1 MVAESAV
8 NERIAEIIYILKKE
22 GFSPKESAAI
32 LGNIDVETGGTFD
45 YLQKQ
50 DAKRKGDG
58 LGPGRGLFQFEGL
71 KLNAYKE
78 WLKENKKEN
87 SPESQIQYVK
97 QSIQAPQTLPKS
109 IMNLKGMEKAERVSD
124 IVGGGNA
131 KEIRKTFKEGNVA
144 EAADVFGKLYERP
157 NPNKN
162 PKYDERKASAGTGG
176 TASTAKQALNPNL
189 NTYERQLALA
199 AKQFGHSIRAVKD
212 NPTQYPEVYAAV
224 QAMRGSNIINPNK
237 KFTYPQALE
246 QSGFTAGDFS
256 GIISGRAD
264 LAREMMNRGTFS
276 ILDNL
281 GIIAPNIRSS
291 SIGHT
296 IPLQALRNQMAQ
308 SFSPFK
314 FKRGIDKEGVKSLI
328 INPNLM
334 FPEPTF
340 MNVAKR
346 GIESFLYNP
355 SNKLKNLPKV
365 GEILDEAG
373 MTTTVLDP
381 RTLSMT
387 TFGSGRPMDVKQLN
401 EYLTR
406 ILKDAP
412 FGTSTKT
419 GKNLLF
425 PTTQFLKRN
434 FLRGGI
440 ASLLE

>member
-1 MVAESAV
+1 MGRIRSLGQFVSNLSRRDKKDLKTFVANRTNPNAFKNYFSSRVEPGTNV
-8 NERIAEIIYILKKE
+8 DNIRFTKPEKNFIANLI
-22 GFSPKESAAI
+22 G
-32 LGNIDVETGGTFD
+32 IDVED
-45 YLQKQ
+45 
-50 DAKRKGDG
+50 
-58 LGPGRGLFQFEGL
+58 LGRRG
-71 KLNAYKE
+71 NPV
-78 WLKENKKEN
+78 N
-87 SPESQIQYVK
+87 
-97 QSIQAPQTLPKS
+97 T
-109 IMNLKGMEKAERVSD
+109 RVSL
-124 IVGGGNA
+124 
-131 KEIRKTFKEGNVA
+131 T
-144 EAADVFGKLYERP
+144 
-157 NPNKN
+157 
-162 PKYDERKASAGTGG
+162 DERKKLAGTGG
-176 TASTAKQALNPNL
+176 TTTVAQQALNPNL
-189 NTYERQLALA
+189 VTYERQLALA
-199 AKQFGHSIRAVKD
+199 AKQFGHSIRDVKA
-212 NPTQYPEVYAAV
+212 NPTQYPEVYGAV

-256 GIISGRAD
+256 GIISGRGD

-314 FKRGIDKEGVKSLI
+314 FKRGVDKEGVKSLI

-387 TFGSGRPMDVKQLN
+387 TFGSGKPMDVKQLN

>member
-1 MVAESAV
+1 MG
-8 NERIAEIIYILKKE
+8 RIRTLGQFVSNLSKRDKKD
-22 GFSPKESAAI
+22 
-32 LGNIDVETGGTFD
+32 L
-45 YLQKQ
+45 
-50 DAKRKGDG
+50 
-58 LGPGRGLFQFEGL
+58 
-71 KLNAYKE
+71 
-78 WLKENKKEN
+78 
-87 SPESQIQYVK
+87 
-97 QSIQAPQTLPKS
+97 
-109 IMNLKGMEKAERVSD
+109 
-124 IVGGGNA
+124 
-131 KEIRKTFKEGNVA
+131 KTFVTNRTNPDAFKNYFSSRVEPGTNVA
-144 EAADVFGKLYERP
+144 NIRFT
-157 NPNKN
+157 NPEKN
-162 PKYDERKASAGTGG
+162 FIANLIGVPVEDIGRRGNPVGTRVALTDERKALAGTGG
-176 TASTAKQALNPNL
+176 TTTVAQQALNPSL
-189 NTYERQLALA
+189 VTYERQLALA
-199 AKQFGHSIRAVKD
+199 AKQFGHSIRDVKA
-212 NPTQYPEVYAAV
+212 NPTQYPEVYGAV
-224 QAMRGSNIINPNK
+224 QAMRGSNMIYPK
-237 KFTYPQALE
+237 KKLTYPQALE
-246 QSGFTAGDFS
+246 QSGFTGGDFS
-256 GIISGRAD
+256 GIIGARGD
-264 LAREMMNRGTFS
+264 LARSMMNQGTFS

-281 GIIAPNIRSS
+281 GILAPNLRSS
-291 SIGHT
+291 SVGHLM
-296 IPLQALRNQMAQ
+296 PVQALRNQMIQ
-308 SFSPFK
+308 SFNPFR

-328 INPNLM
+328 TNPYLM
-334 FPEPTF
+334 TAEPTF

>member
-1 MVAESAV
+1 MNKILRA
-8 NERIAEIIYILKKE
+8 IASGLSRQDKKD
-22 GFSPKESAAI
+22 
-32 LGNIDVETGGTFD
+32 LGTFVLNRTNP
-45 YLQKQ
+45 Y
-50 DAKRKGDG
+50 A
-58 LGPGRGLFQFEGL
+58 FQ
-71 KLNAYKE
+71 NYMSTRI
-78 WLKENKKEN
+78 N
-87 SPESQIQYVK
+87 
-97 QSIQAPQTLPKS
+97 PQTKSPFTRFNKPEKQFIADALNLPLQA
-109 IMNLKGMEKAERVSD
+109 IGRRGNPIGTRV
-124 IVGGGNA
+124 A
-131 KEIRKTFKEGNVA
+131 LT
-144 EAADVFGKLYERP
+144 
-157 NPNKN
+157 
-162 PKYDERKASAGTGG
+162 DERKALAGTGG
-176 TASTAKQALNPNL
+176 TTSTAKQPLNPSL

-199 AKQFGHSIRAVKD
+199 AKQFGHSIRAVKEF
-212 NPTQYPEVYAAV
+212 PERYPEVYGAV
-224 QAMRGSNIINPNK
+224 QAMRASNLIYPNK
-237 KFTYPQALE
+237 KVTYPQALE
-246 QSGFTAGDFS
+246 QSGFTRGDFS
-256 GIISGRAD
+256 GIISGRGD
-264 LAREMMNRGTFS
+264 LARSMMNQNTFS
-276 ILDNL
+276 ILDDL
-281 GIIAPNIRSS
+281 GIVAPNIRSS

-296 IPLQALRNQMAQ
+296 IPLQALRNASMVQ
-308 SFSPFK
+308 SFSPFR
-314 FKRGIDKEGVKSLI
+314 FKRGIDKEGVKSLL

-381 RTLSMT
+381 KTLSMT
-387 TFGSGRPMDVKQLN
+387 TFGSGKPMDVKQLN